1 MSNITF
7 IKFSYLTV
15 SNPKARIIGMSTLIP
30 GSKTVLVADDD
41 MNLRAFI
48 KAVLERAGCRVI
60 EACDGE
66 EAVDIFLLNSS
77 QVDLLVLDVIMP
89 RKTGKDAYDEILKL
103 KPNIKAIF
111 ISGYDDAAISKQA
124 DFIPKPFTSQALLSH
139 MDRMFN

>member
-1 MSNITF
+1 MNTF
-7 IKFSYLTV
+7 
-15 SNPKARIIGMSTLIP
+15 IP

-66 EAVDIFLLNSS
+66 DAVDKFLLYSS
-77 QVDLLVLDVIMP
+77 QIDLLVLDVVMP
-89 RKTGKDAYDEILKL
+89 RKNGKDAYDEILKF
-103 KPNIKAIF
+103 KPAMKAIF
-111 ISGYDDAAISKQA
+111 ISGYNDDAISKQA

-139 MDRMFN
+139 MNGMFN